1 MVASGALA
9 YRVQSGGFDAW
20 RGPVISNWLWLI
32 GLGPAALGLTGLL
45 PGAETPRST
54 ARRIL
59 AAKAAAALTALIAI
73 GIAAAVIAH
82 GSLRTPLLGI
92 AGVGFSLYLDALAA
106 MMFCLVALIGLIVVS
121 YSQHYMDGDPHHLRF
136 MRELCLTL
144 TAVLLVI
151 VSGNLLQFALAW
163 IATSWGLN
171 RLLVFYPD
179 RQAAILAARK
189 KFLVSRVGDLS
200 LFAAMF
206 LVYRLCGSLQYDAI
220 FAAMSPMNA
229 ASAPVALHAAALLLV
244 CTALLKSA
252 QFPLHGWLIE
262 VMETPTPVSALLHAG
277 IINAGGFLVLR
288 FSDLIALSVPTLY
301 TLSILGGLTA
311 LFGSVVMLTQT
322 SVKVSLAY
330 STTAQMG
337 FMMLECG
344 LGAFSAAL
352 LHILAHSLYKAH
364 AFLSSG
370 SVIDIAR
377 ASWTPSPG
385 GKPHPAR
392 LVISIVAVLAVTV
405 AIGSL
410 FGATLVAKP
419 GVFTMGAVVVLAIIL
434 LIANGIDEHPNVYVV
449 VRTVGLAAIVTLV
462 YFSLQ
467 FVMEILVA
475 DSVPPTQRLRGPLD
489 LAIVVAIILGFGV
502 VTLFQGLLFGRSSGA
517 KWAALYAHL
526 SNGLYVNTIANR
538 WLLRVWPS
546 PPQQAGSGTGR

>member
-1 MVASGALA
+1 M
-9 YRVQSGGFDAW
+9 
-20 RGPVISNWLWLI
+20 ISNWLWLI
-32 GLGPAALGLTGLL
+32 GLGPVALGVVGFL
-45 PGAETPRST
+45 PGSETPPAA

-59 AAKAAAALTALIAI
+59 AAKSAAALTALLAIAN
-73 GIAAAVIAH
+73 AVEVTAH
-82 GSLRTPLLGI
+82 GTLRTPLLGG
-92 AGVGFSLYLDALAA
+92 AGVGFSLYIDVLAA
-106 MMFCLVALIGLIVVS
+106 MMFCLVALIGLIVVA
-121 YSQHYMDGDPHHLRF
+121 YSQHYMDGDAHQLRF
-136 MRELCLTL
+136 TRQLCLTL
-144 TAVLLVI
+144 AAVLLVI
-151 VSGNLLQFALAW
+151 VSGNMLLFTLAW
-163 IATSWGLN
+163 IATAWGLHV
-171 RLLVFYPD
+171 LLVFYPE

-189 KFLVSRVGDLS
+189 KFIVSRVGDLC

-220 FAAMSPMNA
+220 FAAVSPMNA
-229 ASAPVALHAAALLLV
+229 GSAPLILHAAALLLV
-244 CTALLKSA
+244 CTAMLKSA

-288 FSDLIALSVPTLY
+288 FSDLIALSTPTLY
-301 TLSILGGLTA
+301 TLAILGGMTA

-322 SVKVSLAY
+322 SIKVSLAY

-344 LGAFSAAL
+344 LGAFSTAL

-370 SVIDIAR
+370 SIIDIAR

-392 LVISIVAVLAVTV
+392 LVISIIAVLAVTI

-410 FGATLVAKP
+410 FGTTLAAKP
-419 GVFTMGAVVVLAIIL
+419 GAFTLGAVLVLAMIL

-449 VRTVGLAAIVTLV
+449 VRTAALAAIVTTV
-462 YFSLQ
+462 YFTLQ
-467 FVMEILVA
+467 YLMELLVA
-475 DSVPPTQRLRGPLD
+475 DSVPPTQALRGPLD
-489 LAIVVAIILGFGV
+489 LAIVVAIIFGFGV
-502 VTLFQGLLFGRSSGA
+502 VTVFQGLLPGRSSGA
-517 KWAALYAHL
+517 KWSALYAHL

-546 PPQQAGSGTGR
+546 PPQQPASRADR